1 MVVIMSKPA
10 KLKLNLEADVS
21 QDLNKRMIFYQAK
34 NADQARV
41 LVLNDVYLD
50 EAKSIL
56 GDNAIFLRNL
66 KTDLFLS
73 HELIQSDVL
82 RDALARAY
90 RDNNAIQNNGIRS
103 SKYISSFL
111 LLLEKVATQHN
122 EIPIYT
128 LETWQDMSDTELIDD
143 IEKAKKSELKGKKKT
158 LVNTLIE
165 TTKKSK
171 EGLTSFIT
179 LAKSIWKLHS
189 RLNIKDPI
197 DWIGQNKMV
206 VMTTSNIS
214 RTNYGQLLYQFAL
227 GSGVELYLDT
237 LVPTSSYFPFLAS
250 LNSNMC
256 ISLQSGENGSEAK
269 NIAYRADE
277 LYASTQTFDVNIYV
291 CWLAKNY
298 PKLLEHYSLDDF
310 TKVFRRYE
318 YAGYLNSYLGAE
330 EEGLVLFRLNENNTL
345 ENTRFTLTPI
355 LEKIQ
360 NQGTDTKEYGGLKKA
375 IDNLVL
381 KVEDLESK
389 FDAPAKTSS
398 DSSTVDDEFE
408 KALRDNAKISESSE
422 T

>member
-330 EEGLVLFRLNENNTL
+330 DEGLVLFRLNENNTL

>member
-189 RLNIKDPI
+189 RLNIKDPM

-389 FDAPAKTSS
+389 LDSPAKTSS

>member
-171 EGLTSFIT
+171 EGLASFIT

-389 FDAPAKTSS
+389 LDAPAKTSS

>member
-355 LEKIQ
+355 LGKIQ

-381 KVEDLESK
+381 KVEDLESEL
-389 FDAPAKTSS
+389 DAPAKTSS

>member
-277 LYASTQTFDVNIYV
+277 IYASTQTFDVNIYV

-330 EEGLVLFRLNENNTL
+330 EEDLVLFRINENNTL

-360 NQGTDTKEYGGLKKA
+360 NKGTDTKDYGGLKKV

-389 FDAPAKTSS
+389 LDAPAKTSS

-408 KALRDNAKISESSE
+408 KALRDNTKKSESSE
-422 T
+422 M